1 MSGNAYY
8 VPDKEFR
15 NEQDFKVW
23 QIHEFRRYCKAV
35 FEIENEEKEP
45 GFPDVLTID
54 NDDRAHF
61 YEFKVAKKGGRF
73 TFEPTQPR
81 FFKLYPYLDI
91 HVMIWDAERHE
102 LYCIPAILAANA
114 VLAKGSLTLNI
125 RKI

>member
-1 MSGNAYY
+1 MNGSPYY

-23 QIHEFRRYCKAV
+23 QMCELRRFCKAV

-61 YEFKVAKKGGRF
+61 YEFKVARKGGRF
-73 TFEPTQPR
+73 TFESTQPR
-81 FFKLYPYLDI
+81 FFMQYQYLDI
-91 HVMIWDAERHE
+91 HVMVWDAEQHTM
-102 LYCIPAILAANA
+102 YCIPATIAAAA
-114 VLAKGSLTLNI
+114 VLARNSLTLNI